1 MRLHILGSHFKT
13 PFRAGGKGC
22 SDLISKYLLIA
33 WALSSLVP
41 AATLWAAP
49 AGQVQLEI
57 AGDNQLGA
65 GLSFQQWGQALSA
78 AGVQNFRLRAGQE
91 GEKPAIE
98 VGGTEQM
105 PFYKVTAVLG
115 GRDEL
120 IVPGARFRRSE
131 CKKLAAWLDD
141 LAKRGPPE
149 KREKLSA
156 FGLTASQLQKVNAD
170 LAKTVGFST
179 KGMTRSEAVDKI
191 AARLGLALKI
201 ENAVADGDDKIEEE
215 LSDFSSGTALA
226 CILRPIGSSM
236 VPRASGETLSYAVKK
251 AQLDQELWPVGWP
264 AESPQKVLPA
274 LYEFHNVNVSGV
286 AASKLLEVVGK
297 QINAPVLYDHNAL
310 ARHGV
315 EPDKATVSHPQQRTT
330 YSVALRKMLGK
341 VGLKFE
347 VRVDEAGKAFLWVS
361 TMKPV

>member
-1 MRLHILGSHFKT
+1 MRL
-13 PFRAGGKGC
+13 PFFIA
-22 SDLISKYLLIA
+22 SALAFLL
-33 WALSSLVP
+33 L
-41 AATLWAAP
+41 AATAWAAP

-57 AGDNQLGA
+57 AGDTQLGA
-65 GLSFQQWGQALSA
+65 GMSFQQWGQALA
-78 AGVQNFRLRAGQE
+78 TAGVQNVRLRSAQG
-91 GEKPAIE
+91 GDKPAID

-115 GRDEL
+115 VRDEL

-149 KREKLSA
+149 KREKVSA
-156 FGLTASQLQKVNAD
+156 FGLTASQLEKINSD
-170 LAKTVGFST
+170 LSKRVGFST
-179 KGMTRSEAVDKI
+179 KGMARSEAVSKI
-191 AARLGLALKI
+191 AGRLGLSLKI
-201 ENAVADGDDKIEEE
+201 EGSLADGDDKIEEE
-215 LSDFSSGTALA
+215 LSEFSSGTALA
-226 CILRPIGSSM
+226 CILRPIGSCM
-236 VPRASGETLSYAVKK
+236 VPRESGETLSYAVKK

-264 AESPQKVLPA
+264 AEGAQKALPA

-286 AASKLLEVVGK
+286 TATKLLEVVGK
-297 QINAPVLYDHNAL
+297 QIHAPVLYDHNAL

-341 VGLKFE
+341 IGLKFE
-347 VRVDEAGKAFLWVS
+347 VRVDEAGKPFLWVS
-361 TMKPV
+361 TLKSV